1 MSGVNSGNLAKLCE
15 ASMPK
20 SCISRKHGICA
31 FLEFADPS
39 FTDQMSYVK
48 NLFGFRAFLWYLTSS
63 KNFMVICSAIPEIL
77 GGGGFLHPQ
86 MPVSCQKRNVTL
98 TVK

>member
-48 NLFGFRAFLWYLTSS
+48 NLFGFRAFLWYLTSG
-63 KNFMVICSAIPEIL
+63 KNLMVIRSAVLDYYYYIEGVDKLHEIN
-77 GGGGFLHPQ
+77 Q
-86 MPVSCQKRNVTL
+86 NII
-98 TVK
+98 